1 MKRLSVSGLALA
13 AVLVLAACGRGGD
26 ATSGRAPTPGEIRAL
41 TGLQAPLETAE
52 AAQARSLDIY
62 PRADSLYLSTFHGEP
77 GNAEL
82 PSFRLLT
89 QCGGAQCTVTDPL
102 SGTVDTIDLINT
114 PIRHGAATAIGSK
127 HGITLVRESS
137 IHTGADLA
145 SLGAWMEHSSF
156 AIQSESQT
164 GDAGTVD
171 LLYGIVLGEFAGTA
185 PVGSATWLGIMAG
198 TPVAGE
204 ARGERLVGDVVLTY
218 DLPSGDDGSEPSL
231 DAAFGAIRNID
242 RGTAHTVEMVLFEN
256 VAVAT
261 DGTFAR
267 GQAGARIQGGFFGAG
282 HAEAAGVFEQSS
294 MVGAFGAK
302 RQ

>member
-1 MKRLSVSGLALA
+1 MRRHLASGLALA
-13 AVLVLAACGRGGD
+13 AILLLTACGGGGD
-26 ATSGRAPTPGEIRAL
+26 SMSGRAPTPDEIRAL
-41 TGLQAPLETAE
+41 TGMSAPLETAE

-62 PRADSLYLSTFHGEP
+62 PRADSLYLSTFHGET

-89 QCGGAQCTVTDPL
+89 QCGGAQCTVTEPL
-102 SGTVDTIDLINT
+102 SGTVDTIELANT
-114 PIRHGAATAIGSK
+114 PIRHGAATSIGSK

-137 IHTGADLA
+137 VHTGADLA
-145 SLGAWMEHSSF
+145 SLGAWLEHGSF

-164 GDAGTVD
+164 GDDDAVEV
-171 LLYGIVLGEFAGTA
+171 LYGIALGELAGTA
-185 PVGSATWLGIMAG
+185 PAGSATWLGIMAG

-204 ARGERLVGDVVLTY
+204 ARGERLVGDVALTY
-218 DLPSGDDGSEPSL
+218 DLPDDGSGPSL

-242 RGTAHTVEMVLFEN
+242 RGTAHRVETVLFEN
-256 VAVAT
+256 VAVSA

-267 GQAGARIQGGFFGAG
+267 GQAGARIQGGFFGADHG
-282 HAEAAGVFEQSS
+282 EAAGVFEQSG
-294 MVGAFGAK
+294 MIGAFGAK